1 MKPQFRILDILG
13 IVAIIVMTAGF
24 VRTLYSLWKYTDWK
38 PVATGV
44 AVFAI
49 GYVLTGMKFSRDQ
62 PTDEKHKP
70 KSEDN

>member
-1 MKPQFRILDILG
+1 
-13 IVAIIVMTAGF
+13 MTAGF

-38 PVATGV
+38 PVDTGV